1 MRADLLYDAKFI
13 KTSAVGCAAQAASM
27 LGKNPDEGKKIVTSQ
42 KMKLWSQFGI
52 RIIQCFGSALMY
64 ITSSFVIVIWLY

>member
-27 LGKNPDEGKKIVTSQ
+27 LGKNPYEGKKIVTSQ
-42 KMKLWSQFGI
+42 K
-52 RIIQCFGSALMY
+52 
-64 ITSSFVIVIWLY
+64 